1 MKIISFLSVLFIS
14 MTVHA
19 ETLVIAGTGDSQ
31 NLLRKLA
38 PEFEKLNPGITV
50 EIPDTIGSKGGIRAV
65 ASGHVKLART
75 ARAIKPSEPKGLVEY
90 RFAIA
95 PLVLVA
101 HPSVEGVSNITPD
114 QILDI
119 YAGRSDNWNKLGG
132 PRHRLY
138 AIDREVGDSS
148 RSVLEKK
155 LPGFKELQSKAKIFY
170 STPETVNALSQ
181 HEFTFGYLPMSEAV
195 NTNLKMLSVD
205 GVEPSPDNIKSGRYP
220 YVMSFYLVT
229 KGEAIDLSKKFIDF
243 VGSEPAQKIISD
255 FGLVATGK

>member
-132 PRHRLY
+132 PRNRLY
-138 AIDREVGDSS
+138 AVDREKGDSS

-155 LPGFKELQSKAKIFY
+155 LSGFKALESKAKVFY
-170 STPETVNALSQ
+170 STPETVHALSQ
-181 HEFTFGYLPMSEAV
+181 NEFTFGYLPMSEAAH
-195 NTNLKMLSVD
+195 THLKILAVD
-205 GVEPSPDNIKSGRYP
+205 GVEPSTENIKSGRYP
-220 YVMSFYLVT
+220 YSMNFYLVT
-229 KGEAIDLSKKFIDF
+229 KGDATGLPKKFIEF
-243 VGSEPAQKIISD
+243 TRSETAQKIISD
-255 FGLVATGK
+255 FGLVASDN